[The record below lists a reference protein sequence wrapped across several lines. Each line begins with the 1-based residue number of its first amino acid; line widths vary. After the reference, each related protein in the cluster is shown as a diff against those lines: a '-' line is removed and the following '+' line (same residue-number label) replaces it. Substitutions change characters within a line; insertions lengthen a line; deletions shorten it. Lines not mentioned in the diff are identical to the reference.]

1 MKFDTL
7 QKKGMRIHFA
17 SILSGIIILT
27 SCKPDPVTPV
37 DCPSGI
43 VSFSSQ
49 VQPIINQ
56 NCNVSGCHGFMN
68 EAPFQLMT
76 HQQVDSAAIYCNLLL
91 SIKHQSPVPMPRID
105 PLLPDAYMLPDSVI
119 RIIECWIN
127 QGRQNN

>member
-1 MKFDTL
+1 MGKL
-7 QKKGMRIHFA
+7 YC
-17 SILSGIIILT
+17 ILFTGILFLY
-27 SCKPDPVTPV
+27 SCKPDNITPV

-56 NCNVSGCHGFMN
+56 NCNTSGCHGYIN
-68 EAPFQLMT
+68 EAPFQLLT
-76 HQQVDSAAIYCNLLL
+76 HQQIDSAAVYCNLLL
-91 SIKHQSPVPMPRID
+91 SLKHQTPLPMPRID

-119 RIIECWIN
+119 QIIECWMN